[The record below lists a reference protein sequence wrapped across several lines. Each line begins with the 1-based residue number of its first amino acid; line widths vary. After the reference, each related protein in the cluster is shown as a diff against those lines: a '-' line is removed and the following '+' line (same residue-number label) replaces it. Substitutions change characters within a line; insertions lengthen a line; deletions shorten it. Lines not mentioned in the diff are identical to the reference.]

1 MNTFTSRC
9 LCTFIA
15 LCIWG
20 GVASAQVVEIPD
32 PNLESAIREALQP
45 PARQPITEQNMAQL
59 EVLNAKS
66 SHIVDI
72 TGLEYAT
79 NLRWLS
85 IHKNEVQ
92 DITPLAT
99 LINLKTLILAD
110 NPIANLG
117 PLANLT
123 SLEHLSLPGVVITDL
138 TPLFNL
144 TQLKEL
150 YLAHCQISDITP
162 LANLTQLITLDLSWN
177 QIVDVSPLANL
188 TALESLWIN
197 RNWIV
202 DFRPILGLSLT
213 ELQYDEPCVLPN
225 LPIHDRL
232 ENRSLPSIV
241 QGWDNTILNLPALS
255 YEELTAYHD
264 LYWGILPFGLRF
276 RLTLDG
282 YQVTGDIERAIAER
296 DELVA
301 KNPNML
307 FLAEIRQR
315 DAHSPSQYRE
325 DWFGWLRD
333 DAGNRV
339 RNYDH
344 SDVYLIDF
352 RRPEVQDIIVEQAIS
367 VSKCGLYDGIF
378 FDWWQENGG
387 TLTTYGTNPRVS
399 YSTPEEERQARL
411 TILKRI
417 RDRVPNDFLIL
428 CNSGRRKL
436 PLSAPYINGNFMETF
451 YREEYY
457 THDDIIE
464 IETNLIWLEANLRE
478 PQINCLRGKGI
489 PTEPPDSPNN
499 RRWMRVFTTMS
510 LTLSDGYA
518 LYVTGIYEQY
528 QSHIWYPFWD
538 ADLGQPVSPTTQPYQ
553 DIEGLYIREFTNG
566 WAVYNR
572 SGQAQTITLPSSAS
586 SVSDRGNNAASLT
599 HLLPDLDGEIYIA
612 TRSFADVNGDGR
624 VNVLDLVQVANGFG
638 KSTPDL
644 NDDGAVNI
652 LDLVFVSQQ
661 FSQ

>member
-538 ADLGQPVSPTTQPYQ
+538 ADLGQPVSPTAQRYQ
-553 DIEGLYIREFTNG
+553 EIEGLYHREFTNG

>member
-538 ADLGQPVSPTTQPYQ
+538 ADLGQPVSPTAQPYQ